1 MRTDVR
7 RTPLGTEVKKEIAL
21 RSISTAALSR
31 ATSIPINRLRSRID
45 GGKDFKMEEL
55 AAVSRALDIP
65 LAELLE
71 RVEVAA

>member
-7 RTPLGTEVKKEIAL
+7 RTPLGTEVKLEMA
-21 RSISTAALSR
+21 RQGISTAALSR

-45 GGKDFKMEEL
+45 GGKDFQIEEL
-55 AAVSRALDIP
+55 AAACRALGIQMAD
-65 LAELLE
+65 LLE